1 MQAFESFVKIMN
13 DLLWGVPMMVVLLGF
28 GVLATIYLG
37 FPQFSK
43 LKLGWQN
50 SFGQLFSQKNKN
62 KEGSMSSFQSLAT
75 AVAAQVGT
83 GNIGGVGG
91 AILTGGPG
99 AIFWMWMTALLGM
112 GTIFVEAVLA
122 QRYRQTREGE
132 LVAGP
137 AYYIS
142 KGLEEHG
149 LKGLGKVLAA
159 IFAVL
164 IILALG
170 LVGNAVQS
178 NSISSVM
185 TEAFSLPT
193 LKIGFEVTPAL
204 LIGLILATLAALVFV
219 GGMKRIAKFTE
230 LVVPIMALI
239 YIIGAIAMLVKFS
252 NHIIPTI
259 GDIFSAAFTPKAV
272 LGGAVG
278 YSIKTAIRYG
288 VARGLFSNEAGMG
301 STPNSHG
308 VADVPHPVIQGSV
321 AMIGVFIDTI
331 VVCTATALIIL
342 VSGANLTA
350 LENGYQGAQV
360 TMQAFIHAF
369 GDLGGQF
376 LAISLLF
383 FAFTTVIG
391 WYYFGESNIKYL
403 FKSKAALRIYQVL
416 VILFIIVGT
425 TIDIAK
431 IWEVADMMNGLMVIP
446 NVIGLIFLVRQ
457 AKKILDDYNEQVNL
471 DEQLHF
477 DYPYE
482 GITESD

>member
-1 MQAFESFVKIMN
+1 MQQAFENFVNTMN
-13 DLLWGVPMMVVLLGF
+13 DFLWGVPMMVVLLGF
-28 GVLATIYLG
+28 GVLATVYLG

-50 SFGQLFSQKNKN
+50 SFGQLFSKKNKN

-99 AIFWMWMTALLGM
+99 AIFWMWITALLGM
-112 GTIFVEAVLA
+112 STIFVEAVLA
-122 QRYRQTREGE
+122 QRYRQTRNGE

-137 AYYIS
+137 AYYLR
-142 KGLEEHG
+142 KGLEEHH

-159 IFAVL
+159 VFAVL
-164 IILALG
+164 IIMALG

-185 TEAFSLPT
+185 TEAFDLQP
-193 LKIGFEVTPAL
+193 IVVGIV
-204 LIGLILATLAALVFV
+204 LAVLAALVFV

-230 LVVPIMALI
+230 LVVPIMAFI
-239 YIIGAIAMLVKFS
+239 YIIGAIVMLIKFRAE
-252 NHIIPTI
+252 IIPTI
-259 GDIFSAAFTPKAV
+259 SDIFTSAFSSKAV
-272 LGGAVG
+272 LGGVVG
-278 YSIKTAIRYG
+278 YTIKTAIRYG

-321 AMIGVFIDTI
+321 AMVGVFIDTI

-350 LENGYQGAQV
+350 LENGFQGAQV

-369 GDLGGQF
+369 GDMGGKF

-403 FKSKAALRIYQVL
+403 FKSKSAIRIYQVL
-416 VILFIIVGT
+416 VVIFIIMGT
-425 TIDIAK
+425 TIDIGK

-446 NVIGLIFLVRQ
+446 NVIGLFILVRQ
-457 AKKILDDYNEQVNL
+457 AKKILDDYNEQVDL

-477 DYPYE
+477 DYLYE
-482 GITESD
+482 RITESD